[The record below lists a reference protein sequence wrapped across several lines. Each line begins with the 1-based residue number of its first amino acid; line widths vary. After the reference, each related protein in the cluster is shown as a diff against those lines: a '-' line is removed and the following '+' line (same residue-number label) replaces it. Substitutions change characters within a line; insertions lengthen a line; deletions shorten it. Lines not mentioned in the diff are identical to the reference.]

1 MNINNK
7 PNKNKAMKKTT
18 ILLCL
23 ILALLNLQ
31 AQKTML
37 SKPVSNMWLM
47 RPMIVGTP
55 IGQDADHNYF
65 YVGVP
70 SKSKTNTNHIYVV
83 DKNTMKFEDITVS
96 LSGMHTLLG
105 ALNTDDQIV
114 ALYRS
119 TNKKGD
125 LVTFSIAAFEKKD
138 QAVSVTDINSVNTTA
153 NSHFWP
159 SYKTATSPNGKL
171 MAALVMVT
179 GKNSMLENIHAVVI
193 NDEGKFVWNGPVK
206 PQFKGQS
213 FSLGN
218 LSVDNDGNIYVPAY
232 TCNVKGN
239 KVSDVQFLV
248 IRANS
253 SGSETFTADATFG
266 KPQNFTGKVL
276 SNGDLAIAGFFTDTY
291 QNTMTQSN
299 GYFFYRFDTKS
310 ETFSEA
316 KSFDFSS
323 NYAQKNAPARLARVL
338 ANQQYS
344 ITADDIYEL
353 ENGSLALCGE
363 HHFVKEVYDM
373 NTHSTTYQLLT
384 KNILIATLKTDGT
397 SAFSMIEKQQI
408 GGGSSVPQDWK
419 LHNISY
425 SAFTHKS
432 NLYFLFNDDSK
443 NIPYPGNGTVCN
455 MGGLKMNTS
464 DKCVLMTLT
473 PDQEIT
479 QRVLPNGDQV
489 MRGIEFADDEN
500 FYVSGISKNGFYLNK
515 FSIEE

>member
-1 MNINNK
+1 
-7 PNKNKAMKKTT
+7 MKK
-18 ILLCL
+18 IAIILCL
-23 ILALLNLQ
+23 FLSILNLQ

-47 RPMIVGTP
+47 RLNIMGTP
-55 IGQDADHNYF
+55 VGQDADHNYF
-65 YVGVP
+65 YVAVP
-70 SKSKTNTNHIYVV
+70 SRSKTNIEHIYVV
-83 DKNTMKFEDITVS
+83 DKNTMKFEDMSVS

-105 ALNTDDQIV
+105 ALSTDDQLV

-119 TNKKGD
+119 ANKKGD
-125 LVTFSIAAFEKKD
+125 MISFSIATFDKKES
-138 QAVSVTDINSVNTTA
+138 AVSVTDINSVSTAA
-153 NSHFWP
+153 NSHYWP
-159 SYKTATSPNGKL
+159 SYKTAKSPNGKL
-171 MAALVMVT
+171 MAALIMVT
-179 GKNSMLENIHAVVI
+179 GKNSMLENLHAVVI
-193 NDEGKFVWNGPVK
+193 NDEGEFVWNGAVK

-239 KVSDVQFLV
+239 KVSDVQFQV
-248 IRANS
+248 IKTNS

-276 SNGDLAIAGFFTDTY
+276 ANGDLAIAGFFTDTY

-353 ENGSLALCGE
+353 DNGSIALCGE
-363 HHFVKEVYDM
+363 HHFVKEIYDM
-373 NTHSTTYQLLT
+373 NTHTTTYQLLT
-384 KNILIATLKTDGT
+384 KNILIATLKADGT

-408 GGGSSVPQDWK
+408 GGNSIIPENWK
-419 LHNISY
+419 NNNISY
-425 SAFTHKS
+425 SAFCHKN
-432 NLYFLFNDDSK
+432 NLYFLFNDDPK
-443 NIPYPGNGTVCN
+443 NVPYPGNGNVCN
-455 MGGLKMNTS
+455 MGGLKINT
-464 DKCVLMTLT
+464 DAKCVLMTLT
-473 PDQEIT
+473 PDQEIS
-479 QRVLPNGDQV
+479 QRVLSNGDQV
-489 MRGIEFADDEN
+489 MRGIEFVDDEN
-500 FYVSGISKNGFYLNK
+500 IYVSGLSKNGFFLNK